1 MSKTVLITGASRGIG
16 AACAERFAKEGYH
29 VVINYHSSRT
39 AEALAKQLTD
49 DYGVRTLCV
58 QADVGKKAECEE
70 MIGKAIE
77 TFGFID
83 VLVNNAGISLSG
95 LFTVTKEDEW
105 DRVIATNL
113 SSVYYSTKAV
123 LPHMI
128 REHKG
133 AIVNIASMW
142 GEVGASCEVAYS
154 ASKAG
159 VIGLTKAL
167 AKEVGPSSI
176 RVNAVSP
183 GVILTDMMKEYDE
196 DTLNELKDETP
207 LSRLGTPRDI
217 ADAVYFLSCDQAEF
231 ITGQVLSVNGGFVI

>member
-1 MSKTVLITGASRGIG
+1 MDKTVLITGASRGIG
-16 AACAERFAKEGYH
+16 AACAERFAEEGYN

-39 AEALAKQLTD
+39 AQSLAKRLSD
-49 DYGVRTLCV
+49 EYGVRTLCIR
-58 QADVGKKAECEE
+58 ADVGKKAECEAMVE
-70 MIGKAIE
+70 KAIE
-77 TFGFID
+77 EFGFID
-83 VLVNNAGISLSG
+83 VLVNNAGIALSG
-95 LFTVTKEDEW
+95 LFTVTNEDEW

-113 SSVYYSTKAV
+113 SSVYYCCKAV

-128 REHKG
+128 REHRG

-167 AKEVGPSSI
+167 AKEEGPAGI

-183 GVILTDMMKEYDE
+183 GVIMTDMMKGYDG
-196 DTLNELKDETP
+196 DTMKELKDETP
-207 LSRLGTPRDI
+207 LSRLGMPEDI
-217 ADAVYFLSCDQAEF
+217 AKAVYFLSSEQSDF
-231 ITGQVLSVNGGFVI
+231 VTGQVLSVNGGFVI

>member
-16 AACAERFAKEGYH
+16 AACADRFAKEGYN

-39 AEALAKQLTD
+39 AESLAKHLTD
-49 DYGVRTLCV
+49 EYGVKTLCA
-58 QADVGKKAECEE
+58 QADIGKRAECEE
-70 MIGKAIE
+70 MIEKAIKE
-77 TFGFID
+77 FGFID

-105 DRVIATNL
+105 ERVISTNL

-167 AKEVGPSSI
+167 AKEVAPSGI

-196 DTLNELKDETP
+196 ETLNELKDETP

-217 ADAVYFLSCDQAEF
+217 ADAVFFLSGDQAEF
-231 ITGQVLSVNGGFVI
+231 ITGQILSVNGGFVI

>member
-16 AACAERFAKEGYH
+16 AACAERCAREGYN
-29 VVINYHSSRT
+29 VVVNYHTST
-39 AEALAKQLTD
+39 AAEALAKRLSD
-49 DYGVRTLCV
+49 EYGVRTLCIC
-58 QADVGKKAECEE
+58 ADVGKRAECDE
-70 MIGKAIE
+70 MIKKAIGE
-77 TFGFID
+77 FGFID
-83 VLVNNAGISLSG
+83 VLVNNAGVSLSG

-113 SSVYYSTKAV
+113 SSVYYCCKAA
-123 LPHMI
+123 LPYMI

-167 AKEVGPSSI
+167 AKEVGPSGI

-183 GVILTDMMKEYDE
+183 GVILTDMMKGYEEETLE
-196 DTLNELKDETP
+196 DLRDETP
-207 LSRLGTPRDI
+207 LSRLGEPEDI
-217 ADAVYFLSCDQAEF
+217 AEAVCFLAGEQASF
-231 ITGQVLSVNGGFVI
+231 ITGQILSVNGGFVI